1 MSSSPKNS
9 KEYFKIKHAYG
20 RNIIEKCFG
29 LLKLCWATLKSP
41 SFYPIKTHGRIIIS
55 CYLLYNLVRREMLT
69 DPIKRELDD
78 KQGVESIVYNDT
90 IGSIEVSIE

>member
-1 MSSSPKNS
+1 M
-9 KEYFKIKHAYG
+9 
-20 RNIIEKCFG
+20 
-29 LLKLCWATLKSP
+29 TLNLDVE
-41 SFYPIKTHGRIIIS
+41 IS